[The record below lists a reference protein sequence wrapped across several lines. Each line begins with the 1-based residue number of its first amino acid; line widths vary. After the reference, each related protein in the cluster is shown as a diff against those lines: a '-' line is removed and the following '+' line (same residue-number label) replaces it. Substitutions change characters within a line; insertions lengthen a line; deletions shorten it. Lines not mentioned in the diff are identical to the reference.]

1 MLDALVALSLAGNIV
16 QFIDFG
22 IKAAKTMR
30 ELYKSVDGTL
40 QRLSQIEKEAIS
52 QAESFEAISKLPV
65 KNRDPNL
72 QKLTATCSSISNEL
86 VALLRSLQLDPQ
98 KNRLIETASK
108 SFKSHLAKSRIK
120 DMERGL
126 LKVRDEICTRLLI
139 LLRYK
144 FFLFFEK
151 T

>member
-1 MLDALVALSLAGNIV
+1 
-16 QFIDFG
+16 
-22 IKAAKTMR
+22 
-30 ELYKSVDGTL
+30 
-40 QRLSQIEKEAIS
+40 
-52 QAESFEAISKLPV
+52 V

-98 KNRLIETASK
+98 KNRLIEAASK
-108 SFKSHLAKSRIK
+108 SLKSHLAKSRIK